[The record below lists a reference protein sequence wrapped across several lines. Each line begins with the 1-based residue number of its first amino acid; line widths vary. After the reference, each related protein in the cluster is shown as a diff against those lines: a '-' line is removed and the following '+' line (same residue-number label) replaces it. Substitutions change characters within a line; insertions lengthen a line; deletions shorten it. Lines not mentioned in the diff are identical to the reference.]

1 MPVRVKQRDIT
12 DCGAACLSSIAA
24 YYKLHIPVSRIRQI
38 AGTDKKGTNILGMV
52 EAAKKMGFMAKGV
65 RGEWESLFKIP
76 KPSIAHI
83 VVNKVLH
90 HFVVI
95 VATDSKHISIMDPAD
110 GNIHRLTHSEF
121 KEKWTGVLVIL
132 MPGEEFKPANE
143 KKSTSLRLWQ
153 LLKPNASVLLQALCG
168 AVLFSVLGLST
179 AIYIGKLVDHVLP
192 GGNMNLLNLLGLAM
206 LAIILLRVVLNI
218 FQWLFVLKTG
228 QRIDASLILGY
239 YRHLLKLPLS
249 FFDNMRTG
257 EIISRIGDAVK
268 IRAFINDVS
277 INLIVS
283 ILILIVSFAL
293 MFTYFW
299 KLALVVLLI
308 IPFYTIIYIV
318 YDRLNKKVQRKVM
331 ERAADLES
339 QLVESLGSAGTIK
352 RFGIEEYAAL
362 KTELRFVDLLGV
374 AYKSGLNNI
383 FSSGST
389 SFVTQ
394 IFTLVLLWTGA
405 GFVINNTIT
414 PGELLSFYAVIGYFT
429 SPVSDII
436 GFNRSLQ
443 DALIASDRLF
453 EIFDLESEEKEGL
466 IEFLPELT
474 DDITFNNVSF
484 RYGTRVD
491 VFDDLNLTIR
501 KGEVTAIAGESGS
514 GKTTLI
520 SLIQNLYPLQ
530 SGHIRIGLHD
540 INRFTPKSLRTLIS
554 VVPQKIDLFSGNV
567 TDNIALDDFD
577 PDMLRITEIC
587 NRLGMNDFIEQL
599 PAGFN
604 TFLGENGA
612 SLSGGQKQRIAIA
625 RALYRNPEI
634 LILDEATSSLD
645 SLSESFVKNTIE
657 YLRSTGKT
665 TIVIAHRLSTISN
678 ADKVIV
684 LDKGKV
690 VQAGD
695 FKALINTEGPLRRM
709 WTQQVPDF
717 IAQDVNGETSTISTA
732 SDNNL
737 IEY

>member
-1 MPVRVKQRDIT
+1 MQIKVKQRDIT

-414 PGELLSFYAVIGYFT
+414 PGELLSFYAIIGYFT

-474 DDITFNNVSF
+474 DDITFSNVSF

-530 SGHIRIGLHD
+530 SGHIRIGQHD
-540 INRFTPKSLRTLIS
+540 INRFTPKSLRTLTS

-604 TFLGENGA
+604 TYLGENGA

-690 VQAGD
+690 VQEGD

>member
-1 MPVRVKQRDIT
+1 MQIKVKQRDIT

-52 EAAKKMGFMAKGV
+52 EAAKKMGFIAKGV

-95 VATDSKHISIMDPAD
+95 VATDSKHVSIMDPAD
-110 GNIHRLTHSEF
+110 GNIHKLSHGEF
-121 KEKWTGVLVIL
+121 KGKWTGVLVIL

-153 LLKPNASVLLQALCG
+153 LLKPNASVLFQALCG

-192 GGNMNLLNLLGLAM
+192 GGNVNLLNLLGIAM

-239 YRHLLKLPLS
+239 YRHLLKLPQS

-394 IFTLVLLWTGA
+394 LFTLVLLWTGA

-466 IEFLPELT
+466 IEFLPELI
-474 DDITFNNVSF
+474 DDITFRDVIF

-567 TDNIALDDFD
+567 TNNIAHDDFE
-577 PDMLRITEIC
+577 PDMLKITEIC
-587 NRLGMNDFIEQL
+587 NRLGMNEFIEQL

-657 YLRSTGKT
+657 YLRNTGKT

-690 VQAGD
+690 VQEGD

-717 IAQDVNGETSTISTA
+717 ILQDVNGEPGTISTA
-732 SDNNL
+732 SVNN
-737 IEY
+737 

>member
-1 MPVRVKQRDIT
+1 MQIKVKQRDIT

-414 PGELLSFYAVIGYFT
+414 PGELLSFYAIIGYFT

-474 DDITFNNVSF
+474 DDITFSNVSF

-530 SGHIRIGLHD
+530 SGHIRIGQHD
-540 INRFTPKSLRTLIS
+540 INRFTPKSLRTLTS

-690 VQAGD
+690 VQEGD

>member
-1 MPVRVKQRDIT
+1 MQVKVKQRDIT
-12 DCGAACLSSIAA
+12 DCGAACLSSISAF
-24 YYKLHIPVSRIRQI
+24 YKLHIPVSRIRQI

-76 KPSIAHI
+76 KPAIAHV

-90 HFVVI
+90 HFVVV
-95 VATDSKHISIMDPAD
+95 VATDGKHITIMDSAD
-110 GNIHRLTHSEF
+110 GNIHKLPHSEF

-143 KKSTSLRLWQ
+143 KKSTSLRLWK
-153 LLKPNASVLLQALCG
+153 LLEPNASVLLQALCG

-192 GGNMNLLNLLGLAM
+192 GGNMNLLNLLGIAM

-239 YRHLLKLPLS
+239 YRHLLKLPQS

-318 YDRLNKKVQRKVM
+318 YDRLNRKVQRKVM

-339 QLVESLGSAGTIK
+339 QLVESLSSAGTIK

-362 KTELRFVDLLGV
+362 RTELRFVDLLGM

-389 SFVTQ
+389 SLVTQ
-394 IFTLVLLWTGA
+394 LFTLVLLWTGA

-414 PGELLSFYAVIGYFT
+414 PGELLSFYAIIGYFT

-466 IEFLPELT
+466 IEFLPELV
-474 DDITFNNVSF
+474 DDITFKSVSF

-491 VFDDLNLTIR
+491 VFEDMNLTIR

-520 SLIQNLYPLQ
+520 SLIHNLYPLQ

-540 INRFTPKSLRTLIS
+540 INRFTTKSLRTLIS

-567 TDNIALDDFD
+567 IDNIALDDFD
-577 PDMLRITEIC
+577 PDMLKISDIC

-625 RALYRNPEI
+625 RALYRDPEI

-645 SLSESFVKNTIE
+645 SLSETFVKNTIE
-657 YLRSTGKT
+657 YLRSKGKT

-678 ADKVIV
+678 ADKVVV
-684 LDKGKV
+684 LDKGTV
-690 VQAGD
+690 VQEGD
-695 FKALINTEGPLRRM
+695 FKSLINIEGPLRRM
-709 WTQQVPDF
+709 WTQQIPDF
-717 IAQDVNGETSTISTA
+717 ISQDVNGETSRNSTA
-732 SDNNL
+732 SVNN
-737 IEY
+737 

>member
-1 MPVRVKQRDIT
+1 MQIRVKQRDIT

-76 KPSIAHI
+76 KPSIAHV

-110 GNIHRLTHSEF
+110 GNIHKLSHNEF

-143 KKSTSLRLWQ
+143 KKSTSHRLWQ

-239 YRHLLKLPLS
+239 YRHLLKLPQS

-318 YDRLNKKVQRKVM
+318 YDRLNRKVQRKVM

-352 RFGIEEYAAL
+352 RFGIEEFAAL
-362 KTELRFVDLLGV
+362 RTELRFVDLLGV

-389 SFVTQ
+389 SFITQ
-394 IFTLVLLWTGA
+394 LFTLVLLWTGA

-474 DDITFNNVSF
+474 DDITFSNVSF

-491 VFDDLNLTIR
+491 VFDDLNLTIK
-501 KGEVTAIAGESGS
+501 KGDVTAIAGESGS
-514 GKTTLI
+514 GKTTLV

-577 PDMLRITEIC
+577 PDMLKITEIC
-587 NRLGMNDFIEQL
+587 NRLGMNGFIEQL

-678 ADKVIV
+678 ADKVVV

-690 VQAGD
+690 VQEGE
-695 FKALINTEGPLRRM
+695 FKALIKTEGPLRRM

-717 IAQDVNGETSTISTA
+717 IAQNANGETCNISQA
-732 SDNNL
+732 SVNT
-737 IEY
+737 